1 MNTQLI
7 IAVLATCVAVL
18 VLLIAFW
25 PADKPT
31 PTLVAKPA
39 QVPPTHAPQFK
50 KPLQEVKTPFQ
61 THLQKEIEAELD
73 ASRNHT
79 INHFKSGAKPHP
91 EPKKR

>member
-50 KPLQEVKTPFQ
+50 KPIQEVKTAF
-61 THLQKEIEAELD
+61 HHAALEKEIKKPDLD
-73 ASRNHT
+73 NYYETAG
-79 INHFKSGAKPHP
+79 KMKPHP
-91 EPKKR
+91 KPRKH